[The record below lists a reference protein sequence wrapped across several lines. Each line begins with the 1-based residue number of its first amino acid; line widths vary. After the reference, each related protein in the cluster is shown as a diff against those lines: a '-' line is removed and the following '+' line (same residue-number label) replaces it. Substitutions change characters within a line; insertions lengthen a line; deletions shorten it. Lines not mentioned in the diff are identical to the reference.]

1 MGMAAPAFLLGE
13 LGSCPRSPVSP
24 VAGGEVSPSPVDPGV
39 PALFLA
45 PCRRDMGICEQG
57 AGTQTSSAGLVT
69 GPRSTELSV
78 EHFLGSLGRCSEEG
92 PGEAG
97 PGPLGTCTSK
107 QAAGKHQ
114 GPWKRCYGDCRGQAR
129 RWTGKCV
136 RVGTPQGTA
145 GRQES
150 RADVFTDRPSPT
162 HQVPLSQVL
171 GAQGRL
177 RTILT

>member
-13 LGSCPRSPVSP
+13 LGSCLRSPVSP

-69 GPRSTELSV
+69 GPCSTELTV

-97 PGPLGTCTSK
+97 PGPLGTCTSNK
-107 QAAGKHQ
+107 QPGREGQCFLGKHQ
-114 GPWKRCYGDCRGQAR
+114 GPWKRWLWGLQRTDQEMDWEVCPCG
-129 RWTGKCV
+129 
-136 RVGTPQGTA
+136 GTSGHSWEA
-145 GRQES
+145 GI
-150 RADVFTDRPSPT
+150 
-162 HQVPLSQVL
+162 
-171 GAQGRL
+171 QGRCVH
-177 RTILT
+177 